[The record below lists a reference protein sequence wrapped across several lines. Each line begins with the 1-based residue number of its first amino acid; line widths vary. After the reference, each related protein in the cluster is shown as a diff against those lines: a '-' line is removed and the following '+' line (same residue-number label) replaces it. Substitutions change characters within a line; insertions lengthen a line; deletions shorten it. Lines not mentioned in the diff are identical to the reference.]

1 MRIELFLAALA
12 VGCGGGGGDHPDGG
26 TEVGGDFTTSELAFT
41 GEGNGNLA
49 LAAYSGPLISVDG
62 DHTIAAGVVQVDI
75 TPSMHANVR
84 TLTALDADHVL
95 FIERY
100 EFAHPDVRTSSIVS
114 DGARGAF
121 VASTRLT
128 IPSGY
133 LSVPVITHFDA
144 NGAVAW
150 SKAYEQPNNT
160 SWTLPQQGGVSGVD
174 TFPDGV
180 LSRPV
185 AGKLAL
191 IAGNAIMVI
200 DGSGAVQWAKQ
211 YGGQPATELS
221 QLYADADGITAWGVA
236 YDSFVAIRVDWSGTL
251 VSFHQAACKCA
262 GATTFMPPHRRADG
276 NLVLGYDTF
285 DAVNMP
291 ISGVLVLDATGTSIV
306 EELTYSVTALWDE
319 TTFDRPLTPATHI
332 RFLADDVVTTHHTY
346 MEGISSPYMTTPVD
360 LAFAVGADGGVAS
373 ITYSARSKGLWS
385 RLGSGAL
392 LVLQSSSVGT
402 GSLGAPCAKD
412 AITIS
417 VLTKAASPGTFQP
430 LVTATTAESTLTV
443 TPVDEAVTVTDV
455 GAVTATEIPS
465 QTCQ

>member
-1 MRIELFLAALA
+1 MRIGLFLAALA
-12 VGCGGGGGDHPDGG
+12 VGCGGGGGGPPGG
-26 TEVGGDFTTSELAFT
+26 GSFTISEIAFP
-41 GEGNGNLA
+41 GQGNGNLA
-49 LAAYSGPLISVDG
+49 LTAYSGPLISVDG
-62 DHTIAAGVVQVDI
+62 DHTIAAGVVRVAVSP
-75 TPSMHANVR
+75 TMLAEAR
-84 TLTALDADHVL
+84 TLTALDADHVQL
-95 FIERY
+95 IERY
-100 EFAHPDVRTSSIVS
+100 DFAHPDVRPSSIVS

-144 NGAVAW
+144 KGAVAW

-160 SWTLPQQGGVSGVD
+160 SWTLPQLGGVSGVD

-191 IAGNAIMVI
+191 IAGNAIMVV
-200 DGSGAVQWAKQ
+200 DSGGAVQWAKQ

-236 YDSFVAIRVDWSGTL
+236 YDSFVALRVDWSGTL
-251 VSFHQAACKCA
+251 VSFHQAPCKCA
-262 GATTFMPPHRRADG
+262 GATTFMPPHKRADG

-285 DAVNMP
+285 DALSTP

-306 EELTYSVTALWDE
+306 EEFAYGVTALWDE
-319 TTFDRPLTPATHI
+319 TTFDRSLTPATHI

-346 MEGISSPYMTTPVD
+346 LEGISAPYMTQPVD
-360 LAFAVGADGGVAS
+360 LAFIVGAGGGVGS
-373 ITYSARSKGLWS
+373 ITYSARVNGLWS
-385 RLGSGAL
+385 RLGSGAM
-392 LVLQSSSVGT
+392 LVLQNSNVGT
-402 GSLGAPCAKD
+402 GSLGAACAKD
-412 AITIS
+412 AITVS

-443 TPVDEAVTVTDV
+443 TAVDEAVTVTDV
-455 GAVTATEIPS
+455 GAVTATGIPS